1 MQKECLSWHLS
12 RQVRLVEESAS
23 SPTFRQAFLLH
34 LHRPDGP
41 LKLGGLDWTAEV
53 GLTPWEG
60 TYADKFNVT
69 NLTLAAAKEVP
80 ITSKF
85 SLPLFAQVTFNPYTQ
100 GAYFVFGLSL

>member
-1 MQKECLSWHLS
+1 MWRSQHPAQSFGKHSYSTYIALT
-12 RQVRLVEESAS
+12 V
-23 SPTFRQAFLLH
+23 PF
-34 LHRPDGP
+34 
-41 LKLGGLDWTAEV
+41 KLGDLDWTAKV

-60 TYADKFNVT
+60 AYADKFNVTMT
-69 NLTLAAAKEVP
+69 NLTLAAAKEVS

>member
-1 MQKECLSWHLS
+1 MWRSQHPAQPFGKRSYSTYIALT
-12 RQVRLVEESAS
+12 V
-23 SPTFRQAFLLH
+23 PF
-34 LHRPDGP
+34 
-41 LKLGGLDWTAEV
+41 KLGDLDWTAKV

-60 TYADKFNVT
+60 AYADKFNVTMT
-69 NLTLAAAKEVP
+69 NLTLAAAKEIP

>member
-1 MQKECLSWHLS
+1 MWRSQHPAQPFGKRSYSTYIALT
-12 RQVRLVEESAS
+12 V
-23 SPTFRQAFLLH
+23 PF
-34 LHRPDGP
+34 
-41 LKLGGLDWTAEV
+41 KLGDLDWTAKV

-60 TYADKFNVT
+60 AYADKFNVTMT

-85 SLPLFAQVTFNPYTQ
+85 SLQLFTQVTFNPYTQ

>member
-1 MQKECLSWHLS
+1 MTLVTTSTSCGGVSIQPNLFGKHPYSTYIALTVPFKLS
-12 RQVRLVEESAS
+12 
-23 SPTFRQAFLLH
+23 
-34 LHRPDGP
+34 
-41 LKLGGLDWTAEV
+41 GLDWTAEV

-60 TYADKFNVT
+60 AYADKFNVT
-69 NLTLAAAKEVP
+69 NLTLAAAKKVP